1 MTTRISN
8 PTALAWWRVPML
20 WLVIAG
26 PATVVVAGIA
36 TTVLA
41 VSGADRPLREIA
53 MPQPQ
58 QPQAMTPATQARNH
72 AAAPRH

>member
-1 MTTRISN
+1 MTSLHSGEPLR
-8 PTALAWWRVPML
+8 WWRVPML

-26 PATVVVAGIA
+26 PAAVVVAGIA

-41 VSGADRPLREIA
+41 VTGADKPLREA
-53 MPQPQ
+53 ALPKPQ
-58 QPQAMTPATQARNH
+58 QHQAMTPATQARNH